1 MKTFKDTLKGLR
13 QTLRQAAPPRA
24 ALPQPAVPEEADFR
38 QSVGKVKPLKPDDRH
53 HPQPPKP
60 SPRPRKPSQG
70 PALHAA
76 ACQEILQHQIGWFE
90 PTHQLQQYARPGM
103 PSATL
108 KRLRQGNW
116 PVCAQLD
123 LHGYTRHQAQDA
135 LALFIHRARHRGQCV
150 KVIHGKGFGSPQGE
164 PVLKNWCAA
173 GCNTTPTCWLSA
185 RRKPAARAARC
196 WCFCAGPRPEKSMTK
211 DNVTT
216 ARIIR

>member
-13 QTLRQAAPPRA
+13 QTLRQAVPPRA
-24 ALPQPAVPEEADFR
+24 AAPQPAVPEEADFR
-38 QSVGKVKPLKPDDRH
+38 QSVGDVKLLKPDGRH

-90 PTHQLQQYARPGM
+90 PAHQAQQYARPGM
-103 PSATL
+103 PAATL
-108 KRLRQGNW
+108 KRLHQGNW

-164 PVLKNWCAA
+164 PVLKKLVRSWLQHHPDVLAFCEAETGGAA
-173 GCNTTPTCWLSA
+173 GSLLVLL
-185 RRKPAARAARC
+185 RRPPA
-196 WCFCAGPRPEKSMTK
+196 GEPRDEG
-211 DNVTT
+211 
-216 ARIIR
+216 

>member
-24 ALPQPAVPEEADFR
+24 AAPQHAVPEEADFR
-38 QSVGKVKPLKPDDRH
+38 QSVGDVKPLKPDGRH

-90 PTHQLQQYARPGM
+90 PAHQAQQYARPGM
-103 PSATL
+103 PATTL

-164 PVLKNWCAA
+164 PVLKKLVRSWLQHHPDVLAFCEAETGGGA
-173 GCNTTPTCWLSA
+173 GSLLVLL
-185 RRKPAARAARC
+185 RRPPA
-196 WCFCAGPRPEKSMTK
+196 GEPRDEG
-211 DNVTT
+211 
-216 ARIIR
+216 

>member
-24 ALPQPAVPEEADFR
+24 ALSQPAVPEEADFR

-164 PVLKNWCAA
+164 PVLKKLVRSWLQHHPDVLAFCEAETGGA
-173 GCNTTPTCWLSA
+173 GGSLLVLL
-185 RRKPAARAARC
+185 RRPAP
-196 WCFCAGPRPEKSMTK
+196 GE
-211 DNVTT
+211 
-216 ARIIR
+216 IRDEG

>member
-24 ALPQPAVPEEADFR
+24 AAPQPAVPEEADFR
-38 QSVGKVKPLKPDDRH
+38 QSVGDVKPLKPDGRH

-90 PTHQLQQYARPGM
+90 PAHQAQQYARPGM
-103 PSATL
+103 PAATL

-135 LALFIHRARHRGQCV
+135 LALFIHRARNRGQCV

-164 PVLKNWCAA
+164 PVLKKLVRSWLQHHPDVLAFCEAETGGAA
-173 GCNTTPTCWLSA
+173 GSLLVLL
-185 RRKPAARAARC
+185 RRPPA
-196 WCFCAGPRPEKSMTK
+196 GEPRDEG
-211 DNVTT
+211 
-216 ARIIR
+216 

>member
-1 MKTFKDTLKGLR
+1 MKTFKDSLKGLR

-24 ALPQPAVPEEADFR
+24 AAPQPAMPEEADFR
-38 QSVGKVKPLKPDDRH
+38 QLFRDAKPLKPDGRH

-90 PTHQLQQYARPGM
+90 PMTQLQQYARAGM
-103 PSATL
+103 PAATL

-164 PVLKNWCAA
+164 PVLKKLVRSWLQHHPDVLAFCEAEAGGGSGSLLVLLRRPAA
-173 GCNTTPTCWLSA
+173 G
-185 RRKPAARAARC
+185 
-196 WCFCAGPRPEKSMTK
+196 E
-211 DNVTT
+211 
-216 ARIIR
+216 IRDE

>member
-24 ALPQPAVPEEADFR
+24 AAPQPAVPEEADFR
-38 QSVGKVKPLKPDDRH
+38 QSVGDVKPLKPDGRH

-90 PTHQLQQYARPGM
+90 PAHQAQQYARPGM
-103 PSATL
+103 PAATL

-135 LALFIHRARHRGQCV
+135 LALFIHRARLRGQCV

-164 PVLKNWCAA
+164 PVLKKLVRSWLQHHPDVLAFCEAEAGGAA
-173 GCNTTPTCWLSA
+173 L
-185 RRKPAARAARC
+185 
-196 WCFCAGPRPEKSMTK
+196 RPESPATK

-216 ARIIR
+216 AMIIR